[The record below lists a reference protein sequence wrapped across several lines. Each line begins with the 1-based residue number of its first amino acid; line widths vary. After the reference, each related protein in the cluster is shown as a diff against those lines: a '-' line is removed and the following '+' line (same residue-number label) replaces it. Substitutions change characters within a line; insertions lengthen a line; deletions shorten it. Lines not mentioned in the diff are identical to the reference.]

1 PGYADLMVGTSSD
14 IAFADAYIKGVTN
27 FDVKSFYQS
36 AVKNAAAVSSD
47 PGTGR
52 KGLVTSIFKGYT
64 DTSTPEGM
72 SWAMDCYI
80 NDFGS
85 ANLAKALYE
94 RGGGDPDRSR
104 YKEDYL
110 YCLNRAQNYVHM
122 FNPDVNVCMGRTP
135 SGAGRVSSENFDP
148 RERGG
153 DYTETNAWNMAFHAP
168 QDGQG
173 LANLYG
179 GRKAL
184 AAKLDEFFRTPET
197 ALPKFKG
204 HYGGVIHEM
213 REAREVRMGM
223 YAHSNQPSHHIL
235 YMYNY
240 AGQPWKTQEKV
251 REVLSRL
258 YTGGEIGQGYPG
270 DEDNGEMSAWY
281 IFSAAGFY
289 PLRLGTSEYVIGAPY
304 FKKMTIHLE
313 NGNKIVI
320 NAPKVSDRNKYIQR
334 VKLNGVEYNKTTL
347 SHFDLIRG
355 ATLDFEMG
363 PKPSK
368 WGTGEEALPPSI
380 TDPATDGS
388 SLLPRPM
395 RDLTDR
401 SEGGGDAREL
411 FDNSS
416 DTRVTFD
423 TASPRLNWRF
433 AEGPEKVRMYTL
445 TSGDGSPAEDPKS

>member
-1 PGYADLMVGTSSD
+1 
-14 IAFADAYIKGVTN
+14 
-27 FDVKSFYQS
+27 
-36 AVKNAAAVSSD
+36 
-47 PGTGR
+47 
-52 KGLVTSIFKGYT
+52 
-64 DTSTPEGM
+64 
-72 SWAMDCYI
+72 
-80 NDFGS
+80 
-85 ANLAKALYE
+85 
-94 RGGGDPDRSR
+94 
-104 YKEDYL
+104 
-110 YCLNRAQNYVHM
+110 
-122 FNPDVNVCMGRTP
+122 
-135 SGAGRVSSENFDP
+135 
-148 RERGG
+148 
-153 DYTETNAWNMAFHAP
+153 
-168 QDGQG
+168 
-173 LANLYG
+173 
-179 GRKAL
+179 
-184 AAKLDEFFRTPET
+184 
-197 ALPKFKG
+197 
-204 HYGGVIHEM
+204 
-213 REAREVRMGM
+213 MGM

-258 YTGGEIGQGYPG
+258 YTGSEIGQGYPG

-289 PLRLGTSEYVIGAPY
+289 PLRLGTPEYVIGAPY

-368 WGTGEEALPPSI
+368 WGTGEQALPPSI
-380 TDPATDGS
+380 TAPSTDGS
-388 SLLPRPM
+388 SLMPRPM

-401 SEGGGDAREL
+401 SEGGGDAEGL
-411 FDNSS
+411 FDDSS
-416 DTRVTFD
+416 DTHMTFD
-423 TASPRLNWRF
+423 TSSPRVEWRF

-445 TSGDGSPAEDPKS
+445 TSGDGSPAGDPKSWVLKGSRDGRNWTVLDERSGESFQWRRQTRAFEVRHPGKYSHYRLEITENNGADSTRLAEVELLGYDDVNRFFGAVDQLIRDYKRSGELKDPLARQLSRSLKQAGRQEQKGHTEQAVKHMEDFLKHLNDKGMKDRVTDRARKRLAAEAHALIIALRR